1 MRRQG
6 NQRVGFVPSS
16 LSLIVFW
23 LAGFAVHT
31 SGQPGEPDA
40 FNPSVGAVW
49 SLALQPD
56 GKVLVGGWI
65 DEGQG
70 YLVRLNADG
79 TVDNGFNAAVGGE
92 GTPLT
97 VYSFCV
103 QPEGKIVIAGEF
115 TLANGQ
121 SRTNIARLNPDGT
134 LDMSFYPAASAGNI
148 QEEEHVSSMALQGDG
163 KIVLSG
169 VFGTLNGQPCGGL
182 GRLNA
187 DGTRDTGFNP

>member
-1 MRRQG
+1 MRRHG
-6 NQRVGFVPSS
+6 NRRVSFISSS

-31 SGQPGEPDA
+31 CGQSPEVDD
-40 FNPSVGAVW
+40 FSPSVGAVW

-65 DEGQG
+65 DEGHG

-115 TLANGQ
+115 TLADGQ

-134 LDMSFYPAASAGNI
+134 LDMSFYPASAGNI
-148 QEEEHVSSMALQGDG
+148 QEEEHVSSMALQ
-163 KIVLSG
+163 
-169 VFGTLNGQPCGGL
+169 
-182 GRLNA
+182 
-187 DGTRDTGFNP
+187 